1 MTLHEREIFGG
12 LVIVVHHWNKERRLR
27 APTVVYTAAIR
38 NEAKPV
44 KRNWE
49 SFTTLVV
56 FQYHL
61 FQRGLYMSICR
72 ALFHYLSLNLNEFL
86 TSLS

>member
-12 LVIVVHHWNKERRLR
+12 HVIVIHHWNKERRLR
-27 APTVVYTAAIR
+27 APTVVYTAAIWD
-38 NEAKPV
+38 EAKPV

-56 FQYHL
+56 FHTIY
-61 FQRGLYMSICR
+61 F
-72 ALFHYLSLNLNEFL
+72 NEVCTCIFVEHFFI
-86 TSLS
+86 T

>member
-12 LVIVVHHWNKERRLR
+12 HVIVIHHWNKERRLR

-38 NEAKPV
+38 NEAKPM

-56 FQYHL
+56 FHTIFFMY
-61 FQRGLYMSICR
+61 ICR